1 MKRFISLLLFTFL
14 AFVFWVF
21 IPLETYA
28 EEASRTITD
37 TSTHVLGNAGE
48 AIDTTL
54 IKVKGTF
61 GEITLNQATL
71 TSSDPAVTI
80 AASSVTISQ
89 KGMFPIVMTY
99 QSVTYNLN
107 FFIKLTSEDEFVLY
121 EEDFDYASGALP
133 SSLQR
138 FNNLGASGGS
148 AAIDNG
154 KLLLSPYTIVLFP
167 SYLQGFTN
175 YIIETDMRMTQAAN
189 TARWTSLMYRYQTEN
204 YYQMAVR
211 QDATAGNGVEFA
223 KRVNGGWNVAKT
235 ASYTQALDPATFYN
249 LKVDIKDATV
259 KQYIN
264 DTLLMT
270 YESAFDY
277 KYGRIGVQADNATVY
292 YDNVRITLP
301 ADYIEVERHQF
312 QQISDVY
319 QPSADVVAPATTITW
334 FNMASQ
340 IANFKSQIRPATVIF
355 RVNNNLEVVDQDG
368 VVYQSVYDTL
378 IELDG
383 LIIPGFYLE
392 DEETATL
399 LADELKLF
407 GILDAF
413 VFSKDKDVIIA
424 AREAHSL
431 LRGVLIFEF
440 DQEELTED
448 DLLDIRRETNRAEAV
463 AAVLPI
469 ELVNRAK
476 VEYLQQRLMTVWV
489 QAGDDKV
496 SHFAAILSGAQ
507 GIITQS
513 YGQLYTKYIGFKEN
527 THFRRPMMIAHRG
540 LYAGAQS
547 SAPENTIEA
556 ALASVERGA
565 DILELDV
572 YLTSD
577 YEVVIIH
584 DSTTARTAPGY
595 DSVNIQ
601 TSTLAQIKAVNLADP
616 IGGRTD
622 LKIPTLNEYFQA
634 LKGSGAVIFIE
645 IKPTQQLLVHRVA
658 ALIEEYDMYD
668 QAVMI
673 AFAPQNIIDMKD
685 IYPDLSN
692 GLLTSSVLNADS
704 VSGSMTNTLSTVIP
718 IKSTLNPNYGALTK
732 DFIEA
737 LIHRG
742 VTVWPWT
749 LNDYS
754 VLNTYYNYGVN
765 GITTDHISYYEDTF
779 NRLHMS
785 EYPSTV
791 AWTDINDLKL
801 EAYIETPKGQTYKY
815 MPTYIII
822 DDGGT
827 NVVFNA
833 QGKVESI
840 EQAGKVSMYASFD
853 TYLPDGRKI
862 TLLTDIIQIDFL
874 AEQVDEAQT
883 PWGLI
888 AGISSGV
895 LVLGI
900 GAVVLFTIKKRR
912 VV

>member
-1 MKRFISLLLFTFL
+1 MKKIVLSILVVLVALSFSLFSPVL
-14 AFVFWVF
+14 VR
-21 IPLETYA
+21 A
-28 EEASRTITD
+28 EEPSRTITE
-37 TSTHVLGNAGE
+37 TSTHVLGNVSE
-48 AIDTTL
+48 AIDL
-54 IKVKGTF
+54 EKIKVKGTF
-61 GEITLNQATL
+61 GEIMLSQATL
-71 TSSDPAVTI
+71 TSTDPNVTI
-80 AASSVTISQ
+80 TPTTVTISE
-89 KGMFPIVMTY
+89 KGMHVVSMTY
-99 QSVTYNLN
+99 QSTTYNLH
-107 FFIKLTSEDEFVLY
+107 FFIKLAEEIEYTLY
-121 EEDFDYASGALP
+121 EEGFDYPSGALP
-133 SSLQR
+133 NTLQR
-138 FNNLGASGGS
+138 YNNLGASGGS

-154 KLLLSPYTIVLFP
+154 RLLLSPYTIVLFP

-175 YIIETDMRMTQAAN
+175 YIISADMRMTQAAN
-189 TARWTSLMYRYQTEN
+189 TARWTSIMYRYQTEN
-204 YYQMAVR
+204 YYQMAIR

-223 KRVNGGWNVAKT
+223 KRVNGGWNVART
-235 ASYTQALDPATFYN
+235 ASYSESLDPAKTYQ
-249 LKVDIKDATV
+249 LEVDIKDATV
-259 KQYIN
+259 KQSIN

-292 YDNVRITLP
+292 YDNIKITLP
-301 ADYIEVERHQF
+301 EDYVEIERHQF
-312 QQISDVY
+312 QQIPDIY
-319 QPSADVVAPATTITW
+319 QAVDHVVAPATTVTW
-334 FNMASQ
+334 FNKVSQMAQFTSA
-340 IANFKSQIRPATVIF
+340 ITPATVIF
-355 RVNNNLEVVDQDG
+355 RVNSNLDVIDEDQ
-368 VVYQSVYDTL
+368 VVYQSVIDTL
-378 IELDG
+378 IEIDG
-383 LIIPGFYLE
+383 TIIPGFYLE
-392 DEETATL
+392 DESIATS
-399 LADELKLF
+399 LAEQLKLY

-413 VFSKDKDVIIA
+413 IFSKDKDVIIA
-424 AREAHSL
+424 AREEHSL

-440 DQEELTED
+440 DQEELTEE

-469 ELVNRAK
+469 DLVNRDQ
-476 VEYLQQRLMTVWV
+476 VEYLQQRLMTIWV

-496 SHFAAILSGAQ
+496 SHYKAILSGAQ

-513 YGQLYTKYIGFKEN
+513 YGQLYTRYNIFYEN

-595 DSVNIQ
+595 DSVNIS
-601 TSTLAQIKAVNLADP
+601 TSTLAQVKAVNLSDP
-616 IGGRTD
+616 VGGRED

-645 IKPTQQLLVHRVA
+645 IKPTQTLLVHRVA
-658 ALIEEYDMYD
+658 ALIEEYGMYD
-668 QAVMI
+668 QVVMI

-685 IYPDLSN
+685 VYPDLSN

-704 VSGSMTNTLSTVIP
+704 VSSSLTNTLSTVVP

-732 DFIEA
+732 AYIQA

-742 VTVWPWT
+742 ITVWPWT
-749 LNDYS
+749 LNDYT

-765 GITTDHISYYEDTF
+765 GITTDHISYYENTY
-779 NRLHMS
+779 NRLNM
-785 EYPSTV
+785 EAYPSV
-791 AWTDINDLKL
+791 VKWEDISELKL
-801 EAYIETPKGQTYKY
+801 VANIETPKGVTYKY
-815 MPTYIII
+815 MPTYTMI

-827 NVVFNA
+827 GVVFNA
-833 QGKVESI
+833 KGEVESI
-840 EQAGKVSMYASFD
+840 EQAGTISMFASFD
-853 TYLPDGRKI
+853 SYLPDGRKF
-862 TLLTDIIQIDFL
+862 TVLTDLIQIEFL
-874 AEQVDEAQT
+874 AEEVVEPTT

-888 AGISSGV
+888 AGISSSV
-895 LVLGI
+895 VAVGI
-900 GAVVLFTIKKRR
+900 GIVVFITIKKRR